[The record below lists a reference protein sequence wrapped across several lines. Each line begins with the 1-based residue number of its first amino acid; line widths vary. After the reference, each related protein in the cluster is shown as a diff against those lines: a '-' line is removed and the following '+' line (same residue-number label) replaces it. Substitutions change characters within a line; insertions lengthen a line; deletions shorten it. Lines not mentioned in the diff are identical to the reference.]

1 MRWRVSEQRECES
14 AVSACKRTRAYNT
27 RHQSVHAGTRTRART
42 HLQAQRRHLPLLV
55 LGKPPLLALPRQ
67 AHCKPLFKLREC
79 GHAVVRTRARIATAA
94 ATGAIT
100 ATATT
105 TASAAVAT
113 FTATCVAMLFPICAT
128 NVLLLLVLLLLVPL
142 PL

>member
-1 MRWRVSEQRECES
+1 M
-14 AVSACKRTRAYNT
+14 SACKRTRAYNT

-100 ATATT
+100 ATATAT
-105 TASAAVAT
+105 ATASAAVAT
-113 FTATCVAMLFPICAT
+113 FTATCVAMLIPICAT